1 MWHLEAF
8 VLRRTFLFVCLSFVL
23 FEILAIR
30 PIVLSAQSTESLQDL
45 KEKIARLTDAQR
57 LTEALPLLQ
66 ELVSREPSNADAYYF
81 LGFAW
86 MAEASNVRDEAA
98 RKTLRIRARE
108 AWMKAKELGSR
119 RDILDGLIATIP
131 ADGSTTRSFS
141 ENIEAHAAMTEA
153 EAFFGQGKLQDALRN
168 YQRALQ
174 ADPKLYEAAL
184 FSGDVYNQER
194 DWAEAEKWYQ
204 KAMEIDPYR
213 EIAYRY
219 SATPLMRQG
228 KLDEALS
235 RYVQSYITEPY
246 SRFAQSGL
254 LQWAS
259 AAKVTPAHPAIE
271 FPIQVIGAGTAEPK
285 VATNPAFVDKPDDGT
300 SAWLSYGPA
309 RVDWAKKK
317 FAEAFP
323 QEKNYRHSLAEEAAA
338 LRAVLKTAKEI
349 NPKELHPSLAK
360 LKKLDDDGLLEAYIL
375 MARPDEG
382 IAQDHA
388 DYLRKNPD
396 RLRRYVMDVV
406 LASRN

>member
-1 MWHLEAF
+1 MWHLEAC

-23 FEILAIR
+23 FEVLAIR

-66 ELVSREPSNADAYYF
+66 ELVSREPSNAAAYYF

-131 ADGSTTRSFS
+131 PDGSTTRSFS
-141 ENIEAHAAMTEA
+141 ENIEAQAAMTEA

-194 DWAEAEKWYQ
+194 DWAQAEKWYQ

-235 RYVQSYITEPY
+235 RYVQSYYRALQPVCSIRITAMGKRGKGDARTPQDRVPHTGYRCGDRRAE
-246 SRFAQSGL
+246 SRHQS
-254 LQWAS
+254 
-259 AAKVTPAHPAIE
+259 
-271 FPIQVIGAGTAEPK
+271 
-285 VATNPAFVDKPDDGT
+285 
-300 SAWLSYGPA
+300 
-309 RVDWAKKK
+309 
-317 FAEAFP
+317 
-323 QEKNYRHSLAEEAAA
+323 
-338 LRAVLKTAKEI
+338 
-349 NPKELHPSLAK
+349 
-360 LKKLDDDGLLEAYIL
+360 
-375 MARPDEG
+375 
-382 IAQDHA
+382 
-388 DYLRKNPD
+388 
-396 RLRRYVMDVV
+396 RLRR
-406 LASRN
+406 